1 MSFVVSR
8 IRLAHAW
15 GGLSRELIRRG
26 RRDTVRRALP
36 ADPAPRRGAP
46 RRRATGLVALC
57 SGVGLLLAP
66 LPPVAVAGEVASPAG
81 TPAALAPAAA
91 VTPPVVASAATP
103 AAPARPMRWAEY
115 HAQRPA
121 WSAASCSG
129 DVHRIADLIG
139 DARTI
144 VECARLRAPRDWLAL
159 AKGDETILVTRVRRP
174 ATRDAQPARVLF
186 VNPGGPGVA
195 ADWLAP
201 TVAALEPDVHRTHD
215 IVAVDPRG
223 TGGSSPVSCATL
235 DDGVRDY
242 RNPTAVQIAA
252 QQRAVRA
259 TVARCVARAGARLAR
274 VNTSTTIRD
283 HELVRTLL
291 RAPTVD
297 FYGVSAGT
305 WMAARYADLYP
316 GRVGR
321 FVLDSNT
328 QFTADWRRSFAWQPL
343 GFQRRFDQ
351 QFLPWVARMH
361 SDYGLGSTTT
371 ATRATYYSLR
381 RAAARGRLGGMT
393 PHDLDQVVVEN
404 LYTDTGFG
412 DLAQTLAVLAA
423 QLRRPTGA
431 ARPAATT
438 RPATTA
444 QGAPGRGAVVGAG
457 TEDTVFM
464 AVQCNDSPWSRL
476 PSSYVTEGMSL
487 GRRYPLLG
495 YTWVTSPCAY
505 WPFRPTPVPQ
515 TPAATRAPMLMVQSE
530 LDPATPLEGALA
542 AHRARRETRL
552 LTVDDQG
559 NHGVW
564 LGDNPCVERT
574 VGTYL
579 TTGRLPAADLVCP
592 GMPLPGED
600 RAYPVGARLTVP
612 VPVPGAAQDLRVA
625 RSPQADS
632 PEQVKVREL
641 ARELFARAW
650 SARG

>member
-1 MSFVVSR
+1 
-8 IRLAHAW
+8 
-15 GGLSRELIRRG
+15 
-26 RRDTVRRALP
+26 
-36 ADPAPRRGAP
+36 
-46 RRRATGLVALC
+46 
-57 SGVGLLLAP
+57 
-66 LPPVAVAGEVASPAG
+66 
-81 TPAALAPAAA
+81 
-91 VTPPVVASAATP
+91 
-103 AAPARPMRWAEY
+103 MRWAEY

-121 WSAASCSG
+121 WRAASCSG
-129 DVHRIADLIG
+129 DVQRIGDLIG
-139 DARTI
+139 DPRTV
-144 VECARLRAPRDWLAL
+144 VECARLRAPRDWVAL
-159 AKGDETILVTRVRRP
+159 AKGDETILVTRVRRA
-174 ATRDAQPARVLF
+174 ATRDARPARVLF

-215 IVAVDPRG
+215 IVAIDPRG
-223 TGGSSPVSCATL
+223 TGGSSPVSCVTL

-242 RNPTAVQIAA
+242 RNPTAAQVSA

-259 TVARCVARAGARLAR
+259 TVARCVARAGARLAH
-274 VNTSTTIRD
+274 VNTYTTIRD

-291 RAPTVD
+291 TVPTVD

-328 QFTADWRRSFAWQPL
+328 QFTTDWRRSFAWQPL

-361 SDYGLGSTTT
+361 ADYGLGSTTT
-371 ATRATYYSLR
+371 AARATYYSLR
-381 RAAARGRLGGMT
+381 QAAARGRLGGMT
-393 PHDLDQVVVEN
+393 PQDLDQVVVEN

-412 DLAQTLAVLAA
+412 DLAQTLAVLRT
-423 QLRRPTGA
+423 QVRRPAAALADRA
-431 ARPAATT
+431 ARPAA
-438 RPATTA
+438 
-444 QGAPGRGAVVGAG
+444 QAPGRGAIVGAG

-495 YTWVTSPCAY
+495 FTWVTSPCAY
-505 WPFRPTPVPQ
+505 WPFGPTPVPR
-515 TPAATRAPMLMVQSE
+515 TPAARRAPMLMVQSE
-530 LDPATPLEGALA
+530 LDPATPFEGALA
-542 AHRARRETRL
+542 AHRARPETRL

-574 VGTYL
+574 VGAYL
-579 TTGRLPAADLVCP
+579 TTGRLPGADLLCP
-592 GMPLPGED
+592 GMPLPGET
-600 RAYPVGARLTVP
+600 RVFPVGAPLTASALDRHVP
-612 VPVPGAAQDLRVA
+612 RAAQDLRSA
-625 RSPQADS
+625 LAPRSDS
-632 PEQVKVREL
+632 PEQGRVREL

-650 SARG
+650 RARG